1 MSKRVSQQC
10 TRCESAQM
18 PCSFETLKGCSLSS
32 EAFRKHGFA
41 QSLKHRCVS
50 FPSPSRAGGSRS
62 PSGRI
67 VLAREIVPWTL
78 MSQVPAWISNSFT
91 AEILSPVVL
100 YYFGTYGV
108 EDQDETTQGR
118 PGLKTAG
125 RGWGGAG
132 DSPIS
137 ELFPLCVPRTQR
149 TQGAK
154 PLHSGGARLQPVSRG
169 PLK

>member
-1 MSKRVSQQC
+1 
-10 TRCESAQM
+10 M

-50 FPSPSRAGGSRS
+50 FPSPSRAGGSRFC

-91 AEILSPVVL
+91 AEPVVL
-100 YYFGTYGV
+100 YYFGTYGA

-118 PGLKTAG
+118 PGLKTER
-125 RGWGGAG
+125 RGPG

-137 ELFPLCVPRTQR
+137 ELLPL
-149 TQGAK
+149 
-154 PLHSGGARLQPVSRG
+154 
-169 PLK
+169 

>member
-1 MSKRVSQQC
+1 
-10 TRCESAQM
+10 M

-50 FPSPSRAGGSRS
+50 LPSPSRAGGSRFC

-100 YYFGTYGV
+100 YYFGTYGA

-125 RGWGGAG
+125 GGGPG

-137 ELFPLCVPRTQR
+137 ELLSLCSSYPANSGSKAAPLGRGKAAAGFPRAFKIIVDPM
-149 TQGAK
+149 G
-154 PLHSGGARLQPVSRG
+154 
-169 PLK
+169 